1 MTCEHGECGCDHD
14 HQVDV
19 TEGQQAEP
27 HGASAG
33 CCGGHH
39 DHDHQ
44 VDVTEGQQAEPHSAS
59 AGCCG
64 GHHGPETT
72 DVSLGLRSTLP

>member
-39 DHDHQ
+39 
-44 VDVTEGQQAEPHSAS
+44 
-59 AGCCG
+59 
-64 GHHGPETT
+64 GPETT
-72 DVSLGLRSTLP
+72 DASLGLRSTLP